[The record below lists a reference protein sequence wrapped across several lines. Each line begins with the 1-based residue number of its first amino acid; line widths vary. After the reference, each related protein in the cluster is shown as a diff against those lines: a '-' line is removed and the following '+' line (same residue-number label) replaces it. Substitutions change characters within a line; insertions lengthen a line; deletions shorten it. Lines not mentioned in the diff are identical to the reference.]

1 MKTIRSNV
9 FESGNTTPGQQPKKL
24 VLYVEDDPSN
34 RQVAKFRLEKKYE
47 LLLAVSDKEA
57 CAILSR
63 RHQDISIILLDIELK
78 DSILSGIQ
86 IAKMLRGTLAE
97 SQKPDY
103 AKSVPKLE
111 TPIIFVTAFG
121 SKHPREELL
130 GLGAND
136 VILKPV
142 DFVELEMA
150 MTKVHLARLKK

>member
-1 MKTIRSNV
+1 MKTIRSNLPD
-9 FESGNTTPGQQPKKL
+9 SRSTAPGLQPKKV

-47 LLLAVSDKEA
+47 LVLAVNDKEA
-57 CAILSR
+57 CAILTR
-63 RHQDISIILLDIELK
+63 RHQEITIILLDIELK
-78 DSILSGIQ
+78 DSMLSGIQ
-86 IAKMLRGTLAE
+86 IAKLVRGTLPE
-97 SQKPDY
+97 PHKPDF
-103 AKSVPKLE
+103 AKQVPKLE

-121 SKHPREELL
+121 SKYPREDLL

>member
-1 MKTIRSNV
+1 MKTIRSYDPTSR
-9 FESGNTTPGQQPKKL
+9 FPALGHQPKKV

-86 IAKMLRGTLAE
+86 IAKLLRGTLSE
-97 SQKPDY
+97 FQKPDY